1 VNGKIQMEGF
11 KMEKLSLKD
20 YQEFSEERFTKR
32 IVFKKGE
39 STVFLLNFMPGQELP
54 KHTHPGTEVY
64 ILTMQGEGTFTIDGA
79 EVIAAANDT
88 VHITGTEELAYKNTG
103 SEPVTLYVM
112 LNKIPDE
119 RFAQNI

>member
-1 VNGKIQMEGF
+1 
-11 KMEKLSLKD
+11 MEKQSLTQ

-54 KHTHPGTEVY
+54 KHTHPGTEVF
-64 ILTMQGEGTFTIDGA
+64 ILTMQGEGTFTIDG
-79 EVIAAANDT
+79 EQVAAVSNET
-88 VHITGTEELAYKNTG
+88 VHLSGTEELAYKNTG
-103 SEPVTLYVM
+103 AEPVTLYVM

>member
-79 EVIAAANDT
+79 EVISAASDT

>member
-1 VNGKIQMEGF
+1 M
-11 KMEKLSLKD
+11 MEKLSLLD

-32 IVFKKGE
+32 ILFKKGE
-39 STVFLLNFMPGQELP
+39 STVFLLNFLPGQELP

-64 ILTMQGEGTFTIDGA
+64 ILTLRGEGTFTIDGE
-79 EVIAAANDT
+79 EVNTAANET
-88 VHITGTEELAYKNTG
+88 VHVSGTEELSYKNTG

-119 RFAQNI
+119 RFVQNI

>member
-1 VNGKIQMEGF
+1 
-11 KMEKLSLKD
+11 MEKLSLTD
-20 YQEFSEERFTKR
+20 FQEFSEERFTKR

-54 KHTHPGTEVY
+54 KHTHPGTEVF
-64 ILTMQGEGTFTIDGA
+64 ILTKQGEGTFTIDGS
-79 EVIAAANDT
+79 EVNAVANDT
-88 VHITGTEELAYKNTG
+88 VHITGSEELSYKNSG

>member
-1 VNGKIQMEGF
+1 
-11 KMEKLSLKD
+11 MEKQSLKQF
-20 YQEFSEERFTKR
+20 QEFSEERFSKR

-54 KHTHPGTEVY
+54 KHTHPGTEVF
-64 ILTMQGEGTFTIDGA
+64 ILTMQGEGTFTIDGE
-79 EVIAAANDT
+79 EVVAAVNET
-88 VHITGTEELAYKNTG
+88 VHVSGTEELAYKNTG

-112 LNKIPDE
+112 LNKILDE

>member
-1 VNGKIQMEGF
+1 
-11 KMEKLSLKD
+11 MEKQSLKD
-20 YQEFSEERFTKR
+20 YQEFNGERFTKR

-54 KHTHPGTEVY
+54 KHTHPGTEVF

-79 EVIAAANDT
+79 EVTATASDT

>member
-1 VNGKIQMEGF
+1 M
-11 KMEKLSLKD
+11 MEKQSLTQ
-20 YQEFSEERFTKR
+20 YQDFSEERFTKR

-54 KHTHPGTEVY
+54 KHTHPGTEVF
-64 ILTMQGEGTFTIDGA
+64 ILTMQGEGTFTIDGE
-79 EVIAAANDT
+79 EVVAAANET
-88 VHITGTEELAYKNTG
+88 VHVSGTEELAYKNTG
-103 SEPVTLYVM
+103 TEPVTIYVM

>member
-1 VNGKIQMEGF
+1 
-11 KMEKLSLKD
+11 MEKRSLTN

-39 STVFLLNFMPGQELP
+39 STVFLLNFTPGQELP
-54 KHTHPGTEVY
+54 KHTHPGTEVF
-64 ILTMQGEGTFTIDGA
+64 ILTMQGEGTFTIDGS
-79 EVIAAANDT
+79 EVKAGANDT
-88 VHITGTEELAYKNTG
+88 VHVTGSEELSYKNSG

>member
-1 VNGKIQMEGF
+1 
-11 KMEKLSLKD
+11 MEKQSLIE
-20 YQEFSEERFTKR
+20 YQEFSKERFTKR

-54 KHTHPGTEVY
+54 KHTHPGTEVF
-64 ILTMQGEGTFTIDGA
+64 ILTMQGEGTFTIDGE
-79 EVIAAANDT
+79 EVVAAANET
-88 VHITGTEELAYKNTG
+88 IHVSGNEELAYKNTG

>member
-1 VNGKIQMEGF
+1 
-11 KMEKLSLKD
+11 MEKQSLTQ

-54 KHTHPGTEVY
+54 KHTHPGTEVF
-64 ILTMQGEGTFTIDGA
+64 ILTMQGEGTFTIDGE
-79 EVIAAANDT
+79 EVMAAANET
-88 VHITGTEELAYKNTG
+88 VHVSGTEELAYKNTG

>member
-1 VNGKIQMEGF
+1 
-11 KMEKLSLKD
+11 MEKLSLTD

-54 KHTHPGTEVY
+54 KHTHPGTEVF
-64 ILTMQGEGTFTIDGA
+64 ILTMQGEGTFTLDGS
-79 EVIAAANDT
+79 EMKAATNDT
-88 VHITGTEELAYKNTG
+88 VHVTGSEELSYKNTG

-112 LNKIPDE
+112 LNKIPDK

>member
-79 EVIAAANDT
+79 EVISAASDT
-88 VHITGTEELAYKNTG
+88 VHITGIEELAYKNTG

>member
-1 VNGKIQMEGF
+1 MERQT
-11 KMEKLSLKD
+11 LKQ

-39 STVFLLNFMPGQELP
+39 STVFLLNFMPEQELP
-54 KHTHPGTEVY
+54 KHTHPGTEVF
-64 ILTMQGEGTFTIDGA
+64 ILTLQGEGTFTIDGEA
-79 EVIAAANDT
+79 VVAAANET
-88 VHITGTEELAYKNTG
+88 VHVSGTEELAYKNTG